1 MTQINKIRIEKGEIT
16 TDSKETQWILR
27 KYYEQLHTNKMDNLD
42 KMHKFLETYNLP
54 KINQDESENLN
65 KQVTSNES
73 EAIIKTNKQ
82 TTKKPSQQAKAL
94 DQMAS

>member
-1 MTQINKIRIEKGEIT
+1 
-16 TDSKETQWILR
+16 
-27 KYYEQLHTNKMDNLD
+27 MDEMD
-42 KMHKFLETYNLP
+42 KFLEIYSLP
-54 KINQDESENLN
+54 KLNQGESENLN

-82 TTKKPSQQAKAL
+82 TNKKPSQQAKAL